1 MLYQNNSLLLFLLY
15 FDIILHLCKRKPL
28 VVPFFKCSFLSQ
40 LWMMGGGGREDK
52 IDFTNGMSSL
62 NVTPHHLAS
71 VINKSNSNDLEYN
84 KLFMKVGNIAS
95 Q

>member
-40 LWMMGGGGREDK
+40 LWMMGGGGERIK
-52 IDFTNGMSSL
+52 
-62 NVTPHHLAS
+62 
-71 VINKSNSNDLEYN
+71 
-84 KLFMKVGNIAS
+84 
-95 Q
+95 